1 MGKLSLDNVIR
12 VTLLQELLGI
22 ANQNTSVLAIITS
35 EAPLASSYGT
45 YGIYYDPVS
54 VAADFGSASKTAG
67 MATAIFSQT
76 PNILTGGGFLVIIP
90 RNQSNPATAGTV
102 ISNGTVDLTRLTAT
116 DYTLGVSVDGA
127 TQENVLIGSIDSSS
141 LLNAQNSL
149 NVSALTGGA
158 SFTLTGSITAARI
171 TLTSK
176 TTGATS
182 EIKIGTAASGTD
194 LGSALLLSGDEKGT
208 AAGLESIRDAIIRT
222 YGAVYYFGILTDVYD
237 STNLLN
243 IAGLVQSIDKMYF
256 VASSASADISTVFGP
271 VVSAGY
277 TNTRVLY
284 YSVSAASAINFA
296 AAYASDALS
305 VDFTASNSVRT
316 MHLKSLV
323 GFAADDGLT
332 QTLATQAQNAG
343 VDVYAD
349 FGASNGFLFTSGVN
363 GYFDAVYTGLAF
375 KFALQ
380 TAGFNALA
388 SAGNRIAQTED
399 GMNQLKK
406 AYRGVCDQFV
416 FNGAFAPGEWTG
428 PTTFGN
434 PADQIRNIADFGY
447 YIYSQPVAQQSQTQR
462 SARIAPMV
470 QIAAKSSGAIHSS
483 DVLALI
489 EA

>member
-12 VTLLQELLGI
+12 VTLLLELLGI
-22 ANQNTSVLAIITS
+22 ANQNTSALAIITS
-35 EAPLASSYGT
+35 ESPLASSYGT

-54 VAADFGSASKTAG
+54 VAADFGSASRTAG

-76 PNILTGGGFLVIIP
+76 PNVISGGGYLVIIP

-102 ISNGTVDLTRLTAT
+102 LSSSTVDLTQLTAT
-116 DYTLGVSVDGA
+116 DYTLGVSIDGA
-127 TQENVLIGSIDSSS
+127 AQENILIGSIDSSS
-141 LLNAQNSL
+141 LASAQTSL
-149 NVSALTGGA
+149 NNASLTGA
-158 SFTLTGSITAARI
+158 KFTLTGTVTAARV
-171 TLTSK
+171 TLTSN

-182 EIKIGTAASGTD
+182 EIKIDTAASGTD
-194 LGSALLLSGDEKGT
+194 LGSALLLSGDEKGS
-208 AAGLESIRDAIIRT
+208 AAGLEAIRDAILRT
-222 YGAVYYFGILTDVYD
+222 YGSIYYFGIVCDIYD

-243 IAGLVQSIDKMYF
+243 IAGLVQSIDKMFF
-256 VASSASADISTVFGP
+256 VASSVSSDISGVFTQ
-271 VVSAGY
+271 VTNAGY
-277 TNTRVLY
+277 KNTRCLY
-284 YSVSAASAINFA
+284 YSVSAASAINIA
-296 AAYASDALS
+296 AAYASDGLS

-323 GFAADDGLT
+323 GFVADDGLT

-349 FGASNGFLFTSGVN
+349 FGASNGFLFTSGAN

-406 AYRGVCDQFV
+406 AYRGICDQFV
-416 FNGAFAPGEWTG
+416 FNGAFAPGTWNG
-428 PTTFGN
+428 TTFGS
-434 PADQIRNIADFGY
+434 PADFLRNIEDFGY

-462 SARIAPMV
+462 GQRIAPAV